1 MVRRQPGWVSR
12 KRLIYYWSLLF
23 FDSATIHR
31 SAQTDIL
38 FRFISLH
45 LTPLSCTSS
54 FFFSS
59 STQSTP
65 LYNMMQVNS
74 LLRFSAVCPFLG
86 HSTTSSLRTMASNNA
101 NNVSQLTASALKCP
115 MMGPKLAAISHA
127 RTYASVAGSKEVEA
141 IHKVSIS

>member
-1 MVRRQPGWVSR
+1 
-12 KRLIYYWSLLF
+12 
-23 FDSATIHR
+23 
-31 SAQTDIL
+31 
-38 FRFISLH
+38 
-45 LTPLSCTSS
+45 
-54 FFFSS
+54 
-59 STQSTP
+59 
-65 LYNMMQVNS
+65 MQVNS

-141 IHKVSIS
+141 IHKVSLFSLDAKAGAAKLTLFIAKGYPFRPTWNTFGQMPSC